1 MTTTNTTPAQPDA
14 QPVKACE
21 SFTPLIN
28 GGDYRGTICC
38 RCGEKEGAHAQ
49 PVTAAIVDPDFAEAA
64 KRVLT
69 PEAAARYAAGDMNA
83 TDDAG
88 HDLIESE
95 ARIVREE
102 RWEREDNAQPV
113 TAAHSPLPWFAPV
126 GYGKNLIMTECGR
139 RVALAVQDIGQT
151 PAEYLANAALIVA
164 AVNERPALLAERD
177 ALKARVAELKK
188 AVEMILN
195 DPAYSVH
202 RHESQQTADAR
213 DAAIAALKGASK

>member
-1 MTTTNTTPAQPDA
+1 MTTTNTTQAQPDA

-38 RCGEKEGAHAQ
+38 RCGEKEGAH
-49 PVTAAIVDPDFAEAA
+49 V
-64 KRVLT
+64 
-69 PEAAARYAAGDMNA
+69 
-83 TDDAG
+83 
-88 HDLIESE
+88 
-95 ARIVREE
+95 
-102 RWEREDNAQPV
+102 QPV

-164 AVNERPALLAERD
+164 AVIPLSMLVGFVGMRIFGVSANLLS
-177 ALKARVAELKK
+177 LG
-188 AVEMILN
+188 
-195 DPAYSVH
+195 
-202 RHESQQTADAR
+202 
-213 DAAIAALKGASK
+213 AIDQLFDRTQ

>member
-14 QPVKACE
+14 QLVNACE

-38 RCGEKEGAHAQ
+38 RCGEKEGAH
-49 PVTAAIVDPDFAEAA
+49 
-64 KRVLT
+64 
-69 PEAAARYAAGDMNA
+69 
-83 TDDAG
+83 
-88 HDLIESE
+88 
-95 ARIVREE
+95 
-102 RWEREDNAQPV
+102 AQPV

>member
-1 MTTTNTTPAQPDA
+1 MTTTNTTQAQPDA

-38 RCGEKEGAHAQ
+38 RCGEKEGAH
-49 PVTAAIVDPDFAEAA
+49 V
-64 KRVLT
+64 
-69 PEAAARYAAGDMNA
+69 
-83 TDDAG
+83 
-88 HDLIESE
+88 
-95 ARIVREE
+95 
-102 RWEREDNAQPV
+102 QPV

-164 AVNERPALLAERD
+164 AVNERPALLLTAKTMTAKVVKLRDKND
-177 ALKARVAELKK
+177 ALKARVAELESHLERVTEELHLLVKDESDDAQVGIVGWNAMK
-188 AVEMILN
+188 QSVE
-195 DPAYSVH
+195 
-202 RHESQQTADAR
+202 DAR
-213 DAAIAALKGASK
+213 AALKGASK

>member
-1 MTTTNTTPAQPDA
+1 MTTTNTTQAQPDA

-38 RCGEKEGAHAQ
+38 RCGEKEGAH
-49 PVTAAIVDPDFAEAA
+49 V
-64 KRVLT
+64 
-69 PEAAARYAAGDMNA
+69 
-83 TDDAG
+83 
-88 HDLIESE
+88 
-95 ARIVREE
+95 
-102 RWEREDNAQPV
+102 QPV

-164 AVNERPALLAERD
+164 AVNERPALLLTAKTMTAKVVKLRDKND